1 MALRPGAAKMAT
13 LNSALQLMSGALAA
27 DQSALDVTAN
37 NVANANT
44 PGYTR
49 EIPIFQ
55 AGDSVTINGISYG
68 QGVQMTAAQSQRT
81 LVLDAA
87 IQQQTQAHQASNS
100 EATALTQVEDIFNQ
114 VTTSTSSSGVNSLGD
129 QVNNFFNS
137 LSQLAA
143 TPSSVSLR
151 EGVLTAAGQMS
162 SAFNS
167 AASQLNQQT
176 ASLNTQVQGV
186 VDEINPLLTSIAQ
199 LNRQISSS
207 SPHADAGSLE
217 NQRQYDLQQLS
228 QYVGVNVVANEDN
241 SMTLTTTGGALL
253 LSKEQAFQLT
263 TGNVGGNVDVFTSAP
278 GGASDITA
286 AQANGGGQLAGL
298 LTTRD
303 QDIPSILGQTDTLAS
318 AVATQINSI
327 QTSGTDL
334 TGNPGQ
340 PLFTL
345 SALDPAA
352 TISVALTD
360 PSLIAASATGNGS
373 GDNTNLQ
380 AMIHVQN
387 LSSVGGQTPANFYA
401 SFISVLGSKVSG
413 LNTQSQAQQASL
425 TQVQSQVSSLSG
437 VSLNEEAASL
447 QNYEQA
453 YQSASQVFGIINT
466 LITSALNL
474 GVQTAVA

>member
-1 MALRPGAAKMAT
+1 MAT

-55 AGDSVTINGISYG
+55 ASDSVTINGLSYG
-68 QGVQMTAAQSQRT
+68 QGVQMTAAQSQRS

-87 IQQQTQAHQASNS
+87 IQQQTQAQQASNS

-151 EGVLTAAGQMS
+151 ESVLTAAGQMS

-167 AASQLNQQT
+167 AASQLDQQT
-176 ASLNTQVQGV
+176 TSLNTQVQGV
-186 VDEINPLLTSIAQ
+186 VDQVNPLLTSIAQ

-207 SPHADAGSLE
+207 SPNADAGSLE
-217 NQRQYDLQQLS
+217 NQRRYDLQQLS
-228 QYVGVNVVANEDN
+228 QYVGVNVVTNEDN

-253 LSKEQAFQLT
+253 LSKDQAFQLT

-278 GGASDITA
+278 AGATDITG
-286 AQANGGGQLAGL
+286 AQASGGGQLAGL

-303 QDIPSILGQTDTLAS
+303 RDIPSVLGQIDTLAS
-318 AVATQINSI
+318 GVATQINSV
-327 QTSGTDL
+327 QTGGTDL
-334 TGNPGQ
+334 HGNPGQ
-340 PLFTL
+340 PLFTM
-345 SALDPAA
+345 SALDPGA
-352 TISVALTD
+352 TLSVALTD

-380 AMIHVQN
+380 AMIDVQN

-453 YQSASQVFGIINT
+453 YQSASQVFSIVNT

>member
-1 MALRPGAAKMAT
+1 MAT
-13 LNSALQLMSGALAA
+13 LNSALQLMAGALTA

-37 NVANANT
+37 NVANVNT

-49 EIPIFQ
+49 EVPVFQ
-55 AGDSVTINGISYG
+55 ANDSVTINGISYG
-68 QGVQMTAAQSQRT
+68 QGVQMTAAQSQRS

-87 IQQQTQAHQASNS
+87 VQQQTQMQQATNG
-100 EATALTQVEDIFNQ
+100 EATALTQVENIFNQ
-114 VTTSTSSSGVNSLGD
+114 VTTSTSSGVNSLGD
-129 QVNNFFNS
+129 QVSNFFNA

-151 EGVLTAAGQMS
+151 ESVLTAAGQMT

-167 AASQLNQQT
+167 AASQLGQQT
-176 ASLNTQVQGV
+176 VSLNTQVQGV
-186 VDEINPLLTSIAQ
+186 VDQINPLLTSIAQ
-199 LNRQISSS
+199 LNQQITSS
-207 SPHADAGSLE
+207 SPAADAGSLE

-228 QYVGVNVVANEDN
+228 QYIGVNVVKNEDN

-253 LSKEQAFQLT
+253 LSKNQAFQLT
-263 TGNVGGNVDVFTSAP
+263 TSNVGGSVDVFTSAP
-278 GGASDITA
+278 AGAIDITA
-286 AQANGGGQLAGL
+286 AQASGGGQLAGL
-298 LTTRD
+298 IAVRD
-303 QDIPSILGQTDTLAS
+303 QDIPSIQGQINTMAS
-318 AVATQINSI
+318 GVATQINSV

-334 TGNPGQ
+334 NGNAGQ

-352 TISVALTD
+352 SLSVALTD
-360 PSLIAASATGNGS
+360 PSLIAASATGNGP
-373 GDNTNLQ
+373 GDNTNLEN
-380 AMIHVQN
+380 MINLQN
-387 LSSVGGQTPANFYA
+387 STIVGGQTPANFYA

-413 LNTQSQAQQASL
+413 LNTQNQAQQASL

-437 VSLNEEAASL
+437 VSLNEEAANL
-447 QNYEQA
+447 QTYEQA
-453 YQSASQVFGIINT
+453 YQSASQVFSIVNS